1 MAAAAQGWPHAAVHA
16 TVSHGDI
23 PASGPPKNICVLTG
37 GVPMRCSVLQNKH
50 NGAPGDR
57 YCIQLVLPK
66 TNQGISFFYIVEGLS
81 GVESM
86 GDLRDM

>member
-1 MAAAAQGWPHAAVHA
+1 M
-16 TVSHGDI
+16 
-23 PASGPPKNICVLTG
+23 
-37 GVPMRCSVLQNKH
+37 LQNKH
-50 NGAPGDR
+50 NRAPGDR

-66 TNQGISFFYIVEGLS
+66 TNQGISFFSIVEGLS